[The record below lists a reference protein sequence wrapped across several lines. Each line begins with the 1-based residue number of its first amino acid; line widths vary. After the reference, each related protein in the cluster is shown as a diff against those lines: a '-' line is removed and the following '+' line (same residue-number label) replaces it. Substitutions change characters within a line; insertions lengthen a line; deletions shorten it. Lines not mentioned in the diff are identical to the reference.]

1 MNHYHVTDMETGQTI
16 TVRARTAEN
25 AARRITSKRTHANY
39 IFQDAQR
46 TGGVF
51 MLVTGRHNRYYTRV
65 NVFMIR
71 K

>member
-1 MNHYHVTDMETGQTI
+1 MHTYHVTDMETGEQI
-16 TVRARTAEN
+16 IVRAKTAQN
-25 AARRITSKRTHANY
+25 AAKRITKKRVLANF

-51 MLVTGRHNRYYTRV
+51 MLVTGVHNRYYTRV
-65 NVFMIR
+65 NVFRIN

>member
-1 MNHYHVTDMETGQTI
+1 MKTYHVSDMETGETI
-16 TVRARTAEN
+16 IVRARSAQTA
-25 AARRITSKRTHANY
+25 AKRITKKRVLANF

-51 MLVTGRHNRYYTRV
+51 MLVTGVHNRYYTRV
-65 NVFMIR
+65 NVFMIG